1 VQNPFR
7 TEEAAFH
14 FLLLT
19 IGAFALIVVAALINR
34 WLGLAVALALT
45 VAAIVMYTRQRTA
58 REPMHLHVEPV
69 SAEDERRIL
78 VVANET
84 VAGGELRRLLE
95 ERSAGV
101 REDILIICP
110 ALNSRLRHWA
120 SDEDP
125 ARAAAQGR
133 LHASIARLA
142 EHGIVAHGEIGDA
155 DPLQAMEDSMRT
167 FAADEIVVSTH
178 PPGRSHWLEQ
188 GVVENARERFDVPVF
203 HVVVDL
209 ESQST

>member
-1 VQNPFR
+1 MENPFR

-19 IGAFALIVVAALINR
+19 IGAFALIVFGALIQP
-34 WLGLAVALALT
+34 WLGVAVWLVLT
-45 VAAIVMYTRQRTA
+45 AAAIVVYLRRGTRETA
-58 REPMHLHVEPV
+58 RLHVERGG
-69 SAEDERRIL
+69 SEDERRIL
-78 VVANET
+78 VIANET
-84 VAGGELRRLLE
+84 VGGQELRRLLE
-95 ERSAGV
+95 QRSVGV
-101 REDILIICP
+101 SEEVLVICP

-142 EHGIVAHGEIGDA
+142 DEGIRARGEIGDA
-155 DPLQAMEDSMRT
+155 DPLQAMEDALRT
-167 FAADEIVVSTH
+167 FGADEIVISTH

-188 GVVENARERFDVPVF
+188 GVVDGARERFDVPVH

-209 ESQST
+209 EAQPT